1 MTKTIN
7 RKRQNLTLKG
17 YYEGLPEPT
26 RPKREFILEIVMR
39 CKVAETTVFNWISGR
54 TRASDPKHIAALSEI
69 TGIPAED
76 LWKD

>member
-1 MTKTIN
+1 MAKIIN
-7 RKRQNLTLKG
+7 KKGQNLTLKG
-17 YYEGLPEPT
+17 YYDGLPDPT
-26 RPKREFILEIVMR
+26 VPKREFILEVMTR

-69 TGIPAED
+69 TGIEAEN